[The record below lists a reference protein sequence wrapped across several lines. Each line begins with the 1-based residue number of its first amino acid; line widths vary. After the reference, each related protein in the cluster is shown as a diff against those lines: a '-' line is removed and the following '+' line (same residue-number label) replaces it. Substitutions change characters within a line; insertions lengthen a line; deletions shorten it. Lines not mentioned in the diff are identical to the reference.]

1 MTEAPWLVLVNPAAG
16 AGEGRRERVEEALA
30 ERGIEAETVE
40 TANLGELREAV
51 AAAVAEGRNRFAAVG
66 GDGTMNAVVNEVLS
80 RSWERP
86 PVVGM
91 LPTGTACDLLRTFGI
106 GNTLEEAADHLA
118 GPQVYPADVGVVFGE
133 WGRRF
138 FVNAATVGLLAETVR
153 TAGRMSPRWRSAR
166 YVAALLR
173 TLPRF
178 GPSPAEAEMGERR
191 FAGEAL
197 GMTVANAQFIGA
209 GFNIAPRASLADG
222 LLDVQVFTAR
232 RREVFRLAMK
242 ARTGSHL
249 SDPAVRR
256 FSVPEVR
263 IDAEDGGWP
272 VEADGEVLGMTPAV
286 FRVRRGLLSL
296 KI

>member
-1 MTEAPWLVLVNPAAG
+1 MSGGPWLVLANPAAG
-16 AGEGRRERVEEALA
+16 TGEGRRERVERVLA
-30 ERGIEAETVE
+30 ERGIGAEVVE
-40 TANLGELREAV
+40 TGDRGALREAV
-51 AAAVAEGRNRFAAVG
+51 AAAAAAGRDRFVAVG

-80 RSWERP
+80 HSWEEP

-91 LPTGTACDLLRTFGI
+91 LPAGTACDLLRTFGI
-106 GNTLEEAADHLA
+106 GPTLEEAAGHLA
-118 GPQVYPADVGVVFGE
+118 GPQVYPADVGVAIGE
-133 WGRRF
+133 WGRRC
-138 FVNAATVGLLAETVR
+138 FVNAATLGLLAETVR
-153 TAGRMSPRWRSAR
+153 AAGRMSPRWRSAR

-178 GPSPAEAEMGERR
+178 GRSPITAEMAGRS

-209 GFNIAPRASLADG
+209 GFNIAPRASLVDG

-232 RREVFRLAMK
+232 RREVFRLTMK

-263 IDAEDGGWP
+263 VDAEGEGWP
-272 VEADGEVLGMTPAV
+272 VEADGEVLGVTPAV
-286 FRVRRGLLSL
+286 FRIRRGLLSL